1 MAKIF
6 RKISEARLLNI
17 HFGSL
22 HNWSDRKL
30 KLHSKL
36 FRGGHYIYSVRDT
49 ENRYIYSEFSTAPN
63 VYPLLGTVIIDSYRG
78 KILRITRDQMV
89 KAALS
94 KSGNYPTLGKSVSF
108 NTDSKVSLVWSV
120 FKLLIG
126 KQ

>member
-6 RKISEARLLNI
+6 RKISGARLLNI

-36 FRGGHYIYSVRDT
+36 FRVGHYIYSVRDT

-63 VYPLLGTVIIDSYRG
+63 VYPMLGTVIIDTYRG
-78 KILRITRDQMV
+78 KILRIKRNQMV
-89 KAALS
+89 KAALG
-94 KSGNYPTLGKSVSF
+94 KSGSYPTLDKAVSY
-108 NTDSKVSLVWSV
+108 NSMSKLSMVWNV
-120 FKLLIG
+120 IKLLV
-126 KQ
+126 K

>member
-6 RKISEARLLNI
+6 RKISEARLLNV

-36 FRGGHYIYSVRDT
+36 FRVGHYIYSVRDT

-63 VYPLLGTVIIDSYRG
+63 VYPMLGTIIIDTYRG
-78 KILRITRDQMV
+78 KILRIKRNQMV
-89 KAALS
+89 KAALG
-94 KSGNYPTLGKSVSF
+94 KSGSYPTLDKAVSY
-108 NTDSKVSLVWSV
+108 NSMSKLSLVWNV
-120 FKLLIG
+120 IKLLV
-126 KQ
+126 K